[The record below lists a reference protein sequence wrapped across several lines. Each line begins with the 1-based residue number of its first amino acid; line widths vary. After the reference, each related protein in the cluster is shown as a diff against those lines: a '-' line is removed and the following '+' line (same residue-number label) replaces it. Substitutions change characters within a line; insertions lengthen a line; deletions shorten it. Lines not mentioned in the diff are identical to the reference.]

1 LIQEDWMK
9 TKLSKE
15 SIDSEIIEKI
25 EEISGENIYKCYQ
38 CGKCSAGCPAVEE
51 MDIMPSQAIRFL
63 QLGMYDKVLNS
74 KTIWI
79 CASCIMCFN
88 RCPKGVDFAKIAEAC
103 RMIKLRKEG
112 SKIEVID
119 FDEDYRKRAP
129 QIAFISCYRK
139 FSSL

>member
-1 LIQEDWMK
+1 MK

-88 RCPKGVDFAKIAEAC
+88 RCPKGVDFSKIAEAC